1 MPIVEKEFFE
11 PDEVPTAAQLNAPYD
26 ALAVASGAIDETNEG
41 AGWLTFK
48 HLDSPSTLNPINKLF
63 CYEHIGSVARTY
75 TNTTYEEVK
84 SPAPASVPCQ
94 VALNYFPLEN
104 EIIRIHISGLVGQN
118 TVTTDYDFVGT
129 DLGRPNYY
137 AFRIRLTYS
146 DSGGA
151 DQFIYPGY
159 WGYSFT
165 TNGLN
170 RYDISSTQ
178 NGPEIN
184 WQTFQA
190 STIFKYTGTTGV
202 REWKAATLEVALFS
216 GANTLAITRHQI
228 QVVRAK
234 R

>member
-11 PDEVPTAAQLNAPYD
+11 PDEVPTAVQLNAPYD
-26 ALAVASGAIDETNEG
+26 ALAVASAAIDETNEG

-63 CYEHIGSVARTY
+63 NHFHDGGVARNY
-75 TNTTYEEVK
+75 TNTVYESVK
-84 SPAPASVPCQ
+84 SPAPASVPCE

-118 TVTTDYDFVGT
+118 IVNADYDNVGT
-129 DLGRPNYY
+129 NLGKPNYY
-137 AFRIRLTYS
+137 AFRIKLTYS

-170 RYDISSTQ
+170 RYETAALNI
-178 NGPEIN
+178 GPTIN

-190 STIFKYTGTTGV
+190 STIVKYIGTTGV
-202 REWKAATLEVALFS
+202 RQYKAATLEVALFDGS
-216 GANTLAITRHQI
+216 NTLAITRHQL

>member
-26 ALAVASGAIDETNEG
+26 ELAVASAAIDETNEG

-63 CYEHIGSVARTY
+63 CYEHTGGTPRTY
-75 TNTTYEEVK
+75 QNEAYEPVK
-84 SPAPASVPCQ
+84 TPTGTPCE
-94 VALNYFPLEN
+94 VALNYFPNEN
-104 EIIRIHISGLVGQN
+104 EIIRIHISGLVSQN
-118 TVTTDYDFVGT
+118 NVIDDYDFVGA

-137 AFRIRLTYS
+137 AFRINITYS
-146 DSGGA
+146 DSGGP
-151 DQFIYPGY
+151 DQNLIAGY

-170 RYDISSTQ
+170 RYFTSITQ

-190 STIFKYTGTTGV
+190 STIVKYTGTTGV
-202 REWKAATLEVALFS
+202 REYKSATLEVALFD
-216 GANTLAITRHQI
+216 GTNTLSITRHQI
-228 QVVRAK
+228 QVIRAK